1 MSDEI
6 SDLEE
11 IFSSDTL
18 NLFEND
24 RNDSDRNSSNS
35 LNPDNSET
43 VIETTK
49 QNIDESDSL
58 PTFSDE
64 EKSLFETTD
73 KTIINVL
80 QGFYAKI
87 TPETPQNIV
96 DLFID
101 GLGPCVCIILTDVE
115 HSYMFLAHADVAGMN
130 VCDPEI
136 GIPAWIRDMKDQGI
150 EESSILLYCGIDN
163 GIEEG
168 DYPYEILVKD
178 ALSVNGIEN
187 IGFNIFDR
195 APLKL
200 TAGSGIILRKGA
212 EKLIY
217 KDQIS
222 YKITEIENN
231 HVYLNLSS
239 DPVVGL
245 GFLLREEQ
253 QIKIQ
258 DLDDIKRWRLD
269 PIEFNERGEII
280 QGGVLWRLRFNIAKE
295 ANLTYNE
302 LADIPFPP
310 ICCFD
315 GKKFKTTK
323 ELEEQ
328 YIPIIAQYEDK
339 FTEISITSKR
349 INKNKNELQLAILTK
364 FYSSKNKL
372 TRQGENNFKNV
383 LTLGYSQQI

>member
-1 MSDEI
+1 MSDES
-6 SDLEE
+6 SDLKE

-18 NLFEND
+18 KLFEND

-58 PTFSDE
+58 PTFSNE

-73 KTIINVL
+73 KTIINVP

-96 DLFID
+96 DLFTD
-101 GLGPCVCIILTDVE
+101 GLGPCACIILTDVE
-115 HSYMFLAHADVAGMN
+115 HSYMFLAHADVVGMN
-130 VCDPEI
+130 ICDPDI

-150 EESSILLYCGIDN
+150 GESSILLYCGIDS

-178 ALSVNGIEN
+178 ALSVNGIKN
-187 IGFNIFDR
+187 IGFNKFDR

-200 TAGSGIILRKGA
+200 TAGSGIILKKGT

-217 KDQIS
+217 TDQIKGNS
-222 YKITEIENN
+222 TEIEDNC
-231 HVYLNLSS
+231 VYLNLSG
-239 DPVVGL
+239 DPVFGL
-245 GFLLREEQ
+245 RDSLRKQ
-253 QIKIQ
+253 HIALR
-258 DLDDIKRWRLD
+258 DLYDIKEWRLD
-269 PIEFNERGEII
+269 PIEFNERDEII
-280 QGGVLWRLRFNIAKE
+280 QGGLLLRLRSNIVKE
-295 ANLTYNE
+295 AGLTYDE
-302 LADIPFPP
+302 LGDIPFPP

-315 GKKFKTTK
+315 GINFKQK
-323 ELEEQ
+323 QEIEEQ
-328 YIPIIAQYEDK
+328 YSNVIEQYESGLTK
-339 FTEISITSKR
+339 ISRTSKH
-349 INKNKNELQLAILTK
+349 INKNERRLKILTK
-364 FYSSKNKL
+364 FYSHKNRL
-372 TRQGENNFKNV
+372 TKQGKDILRSV
-383 LTLGYSQQI
+383 LAPKRSQQI

>member
-1 MSDEI
+1 MSDES
-6 SDLEE
+6 SDLKE

-18 NLFEND
+18 KLFEND

-58 PTFSDE
+58 PTFSNE

-73 KTIINVL
+73 KTIINVP

-96 DLFID
+96 DLFTD
-101 GLGPCVCIILTDVE
+101 GLGPCACIILTDVE
-115 HSYMFLAHADVAGMN
+115 HSYMFLAHADVVGMN
-130 VCDPEI
+130 ICDPDI

-150 EESSILLYCGIDN
+150 GESSILLYCGIDS

-178 ALSVNGIEN
+178 ALSVNGIKN
-187 IGFNIFDR
+187 IGFNKFDR

-200 TAGSGIILRKGA
+200 TAGSGIILKKGT

-217 KDQIS
+217 TDQIKGNS
-222 YKITEIENN
+222 TEIEDNC
-231 HVYLNLSS
+231 VYLNLSG
-239 DPVVGL
+239 DPVFGL
-245 GFLLREEQ
+245 EFFLREEQ

-258 DLDDIKRWRLD
+258 NLDDIKRWRLD
-269 PIEFNERGEII
+269 PIEFNERDEII
-280 QGGVLWRLRFNIAKE
+280 QGGLLLRLRSNIVKE
-295 ANLTYNE
+295 AGLTYDE
-302 LADIPFPP
+302 LGDIPFPP

-315 GKKFKTTK
+315 GINFKQK
-323 ELEEQ
+323 QEIEEQ
-328 YIPIIAQYEDK
+328 YSNVIEQYESGLTK
-339 FTEISITSKR
+339 ISRTSKN
-349 INKNKNELQLAILTK
+349 INRNERRLKILTK
-364 FYSSKNKL
+364 FYSHK
-372 TRQGENNFKNV
+372 
-383 LTLGYSQQI
+383 ID